1 MEGCIEECMAVA
13 TSKYEMNN
21 NAIDDEA
28 CPLEY
33 RIHHWSKE
41 RRLTNV
47 LGFETKFIAKKQS
60 DLILNSPVAGVRFRE
75 IHRRRRSEI
84 EVIIRRSVKNMDPEA
99 ARTSRDSLD
108 LAFHM
113 SNILDTGLD
122 RQTLSILIALC
133 DMGLN
138 PEALAAVVKELARES
153 SSSSPPPAATRS

>member
-1 MEGCIEECMAVA
+1 
-13 TSKYEMNN
+13 
-21 NAIDDEA
+21 
-28 CPLEY
+28 
-33 RIHHWSKE
+33 
-41 RRLTNV
+41 
-47 LGFETKFIAKKQS
+47 
-60 DLILNSPVAGVRFRE
+60 
-75 IHRRRRSEI
+75 
-84 EVIIRRSVKNMDPEA
+84 MDPEA

>member
-1 MEGCIEECMAVA
+1 
-13 TSKYEMNN
+13 
-21 NAIDDEA
+21 
-28 CPLEY
+28 
-33 RIHHWSKE
+33 
-41 RRLTNV
+41 
-47 LGFETKFIAKKQS
+47 
-60 DLILNSPVAGVRFRE
+60 
-75 IHRRRRSEI
+75 
-84 EVIIRRSVKNMDPEA
+84 MDPEA

-153 SSSSPPPAATRS
+153 SSSSPPPAATRSWISLSRVKFLLFAVIFSFFV

>member
-1 MEGCIEECMAVA
+1 MAVA

-21 NAIDDEA
+21 NAINDEA

-41 RRLTNV
+41 RRLYST
-47 LGFETKFIAKKQS
+47 GRPA
-60 DLILNSPVAGVRFRE
+60 LILNSPVAGVRFRE

-84 EVIIRRSVKNMDPEA
+84 EVIIRQSVKNMDPEA